1 VRPYEAA
8 RQLGHSLALRE
19 KLGDPRLIPSAL
31 IALGEAEME
40 AGNPQCA
47 VELLT
52 RAVAAAREADLLPWR
67 IGDAEQSLRKAQSAS
82 SAATQPG
89 PSPA

>member
-1 VRPYEAA
+1 
-8 RQLGHSLALRE
+8 
-19 KLGDPRLIPSAL
+19 
-31 IALGEAEME
+31 ME